1 MCFLKK
7 VTKGEFSKLTTS
19 FQWKCVAEFGCM
31 IELGKRDFI
40 GQGRL
45 DMDAFEENRSFFG
58 VHMIPIIN
66 QRPKIMR
73 RVLDRLM
80 DLHRYGA
87 LKPIQPMQVFDAT
100 SIEEAFR
107 LMQQGKH
114 IGKLVVRLPE
124 DPSLLRTGAVKQPL
138 SLRPDASYLLVGGL
152 GGLGRALST
161 WLAERGAKNLIYLS
175 PNAGRGFQDE
185 ALVKELNALGCTAQ
199 LVPGSVADLADVQ
212 RAVRSARLPI
222 AGAVQ
227 MSMVLRVS
235 IQQS

>member
-1 MCFLKK
+1 
-7 VTKGEFSKLTTS
+7 
-19 FQWKCVAEFGCM
+19 M

-66 QRPKIMR
+66 HRPKIMR
-73 RVLDRLM
+73 RVLDKLM
-80 DLHRYGA
+80 DFYRQGTLE
-87 LKPIQPMQVFDAT
+87 PIRPMQVFDAT

-107 LMQQGKH
+107 FMQQGKH
-114 IGKLVVRLPE
+114 IGKLVVRMPQ
-124 DPSLLRTGAVKQPL
+124 DSSLLRTGAMKQPL
-138 SLRPDASYLLVGGL
+138 AVRPNASYLLVGGL

-175 PNAGRGFQDE
+175 PNAGKGPHD
-185 ALVKELNALGCTAQ
+185 AILVEELKALGCTAQ
-199 LVPGSVADLADVQ
+199 LVPGSVAELSDVQ
-212 RAVRSARLPI
+212 RAVKLARLPI
-222 AGAVQ
+222 AGVVQ

-235 IQQS
+235 TRSILGGLDFKTSYDTSG